1 MKLEIIMIDQK
12 IKPDQIEGS
21 LIVIGA
27 NHRSSTMLL
36 RDRLYISETAL
47 PSFYKR
53 LRDAGF
59 DQAIILSTTD
69 LTEII
74 IAAPPTS
81 LLETSAEVVKLLSAH
96 AGESRSEIESQTY
109 TLSDLE
115 AVRHVFAIASA
126 LDGLVVGDTQM
137 LGHLRSA
144 HRMARSNAMT
154 GDFLDQLIAL
164 SQKTAERIARET
176 EIGHRPISIAAAAVQ
191 VARDLHGALARS
203 SCLLIGAGEMGEMLA
218 SSMRSAG
225 LSNLIVSHPS
235 SARADTLGQH
245 LNCHV
250 GAMEDLPLLL
260 TQADIVLT
268 SMNTRRYIL
277 DAEALK
283 TATKARRRKP
293 IFVIDTGVPGDVDPA
308 VEALEDVFL
317 YTLDDLERVTREG
330 RESRAAEA
338 ETAWAIVD
346 EEAGK
351 MVLNNPKAS
360 PEHQIPTLQTSDIE
374 KLRQAALKEAGG
386 DADKAT
392 KLLLD
397 RLKDLPKNLR
407 DT

>member
-1 MKLEIIMIDQK
+1 MTDQK
-12 IKPDQIEGS
+12 SKLDQIEGS

-74 IAAPPTS
+74 IATPATS
-81 LLETSAEVVKLLSAH
+81 LSNASQEVVKLLSAH
-96 AGESRSEIESQTY
+96 AGESRSEIDSQTY
-109 TLSDLE
+109 VLSDQE

-126 LDGLVVGDTQM
+126 LDGLVIGDTQM
-137 LGHLRSA
+137 LEHLRNA
-144 HRMARSNAMT
+144 HRMARSNSMT
-154 GDFLDQLIAL
+154 GGTLDTLLAL
-164 SQKTAERIARET
+164 AQKTAERIARET
-176 EIGHRPISIAAAAVQ
+176 EIGQRPVSIAAAAVQ
-191 VARDLHGALARS
+191 VARDLQGDLARS

-218 SSMRSAG
+218 SSMRAAG
-225 LSNLIVSHPS
+225 LGNLIASHPLAS
-235 SARADTLGQH
+235 RADTLGQH

-250 GAMEDLPLLL
+250 GAMEDLPQLLNG
-260 TQADIVLT
+260 ADIVLT

-277 DAEALK
+277 DAETLM
-283 TATKARRRKP
+283 TAIKARRRKP

-330 RESRAAEA
+330 RESRAKEA

-346 EEAGK
+346 EEAEN
-351 MVLNNPKAS
+351 VAITL
-360 PEHQIPTLQTSDIE
+360 PETKRNSETNDIE
-374 KLRQAALKEAGG
+374 DLRQAALKEAGG

-392 KLLLD
+392 KLLLG

-407 DT
+407 DA